1 MYFNKLKKG
10 SELIPVILC
19 GGSGSRLWPL
29 SRKSYPKQF
38 INLDIQSD
46 RSLLQQTQERL
57 LTLKN
62 IKPPIVVCN
71 EEHRFIVAEQMREIG
86 VVPSAIILE
95 KEGKNTGP
103 AVSLAALKSLEIE
116 KNPLLLILSS
126 DHLILNNDNFLRS
139 INSAIDLA
147 KKDRLVTFGVLPT
160 SPETGY
166 GYIESIN
173 QLNLKTLQGE
183 IINKFL
189 EKPNKKL
196 AQKFLND
203 KRYSWNSGMFVFKAN
218 VIISEL
224 KKLAPKVY
232 SHCESAI
239 KKSTKDL
246 DFQRLDEKAM
256 EKCPSISID
265 VAIMEKTKLGSVVPL
280 DAQWSDIGTWSS
292 FWESQRKDTEGNLSK
307 GKVLLRDVKNSLF
320 HSEGRL
326 MVGVGVSNLVAV
338 ETDDAILIMNKG
350 KSQEIKNLV
359 SFMRE
364 QGLIEA
370 SEHKRGYRPW
380 GSYLSIANGK
390 NWLVKLIEVN
400 PGASLSLQKHNFRAE
415 HWIVVKGTAGVRI
428 DDKEMILNENQST
441 FIPLG
446 AIHQLSNPK
455 ESKLKIIEVQSGSFL
470 SEKDIERF
478 DDIYGRI

>member
-1 MYFNKLKKG
+1 M
-10 SELIPVILC
+10 
-19 GGSGSRLWPL
+19 
-29 SRKSYPKQF
+29 
-38 INLDIQSD
+38 
-46 RSLLQQTQERL
+46 
-57 LTLKN
+57 
-62 IKPPIVVCN
+62 
-71 EEHRFIVAEQMREIG
+71 
-86 VVPSAIILE
+86 
-95 KEGKNTGP
+95 
-103 AVSLAALKSLEIE
+103 
-116 KNPLLLILSS
+116 
-126 DHLILNNDNFLRS
+126 
-139 INSAIDLA
+139 A

-218 VIISEL
+218 AIISEF

-256 EKCPSISID
+256 ENCPSISID

-326 MVGVGVSNLVAV
+326 MVGMGVSNLVAV

-364 QGLIEA
+364 KGLIEA